1 MSDLEN
7 DIDRAKEILNYSSSR
22 FNKMTNY
29 SRIYQN
35 TTENVKGYMKYFNGN
50 NNSSLVPVSSGDQLV
65 EAIICNYDDITCFD
79 INRLAKYFVKLKIVA
94 ISNFSKSDY
103 IRFMYDDMFN
113 EEMYCYLRYF
123 LDDDTREFWGT
134 LLKKFGREKI
144 KYYLFRRL
152 AASNNSHLGTDF
164 YRYCACNYTSLFD
177 DDNYRKVQDRI
188 VDIDI
193 NYVDSDIIDL
203 PNVLDDKYD
212 FINLTNIYQYFNQ
225 DVFSGNDKVY
235 CDAVNELIKNNL
247 NKNGKVLV
255 SYLYRCCLNDLYRY
269 RDKPLVYARIINF
282 IKNTPSLKNIHDK
295 YSRLNTVSEKFSFF
309 RKFQLLRWLD
319 DSKLSVGEVLEFD
332 LGESVDDKD
341 LVLIYKKSS
350 RK

>member
-1 MSDLEN
+1 MS
-7 DIDRAKEILNYSSSR
+7 S
-22 FNKMTNY
+22 
-29 SRIYQN
+29 
-35 TTENVKGYMKYFNGN
+35 
-50 NNSSLVPVSSGDQLV
+50 
-65 EAIICNYDDITCFD
+65 
-79 INRLAKYFVKLKIVA
+79 
-94 ISNFSKSDY
+94 
-103 IRFMYDDMFN
+103 
-113 EEMYCYLRYF
+113 
-123 LDDDTREFWGT
+123 
-134 LLKKFGREKI
+134 
-144 KYYLFRRL
+144 
-152 AASNNSHLGTDF
+152 
-164 YRYCACNYTSLFD
+164 
-177 DDNYRKVQDRI
+177 
-188 VDIDI
+188 
-193 NYVDSDIIDL
+193 
-203 PNVLDDKYD
+203 
-212 FINLTNIYQYFNQ
+212 NIYQYFNQ

-295 YSRLNTVSEKFSFF
+295 YSRLNTVSEKISFF